1 MWLYVEFGGLRMKK
15 VLLLVMCL
23 LVTIVVAGCGG
34 PKNSDN
40 SDKKTIKVGGTSISV
55 VTYEA
60 IKPFYEK
67 MGYKTEFVMFDSNPV
82 VVEAVNSGQVDI
94 ALGQHKKYIE
104 SLNKTKGMNLAM
116 VKPYGY
122 YTGIGLYSEK
132 YKSIDEIPQNGQI
145 AIMNDPMNMAIALRI
160 LQDAKLIKLKDGV
173 AMPTIVDIVE
183 NPKNLKIIDMDQ
195 AQTVASLKD
204 LDAACVFF
212 THMSNAKK
220 DPKTYLLRDKEMVN
234 IPMGVIVRA
243 DNVEAKW
250 AVDFAKC
257 FKEKGVQKYIDDK
270 FPGVFEFYTDDS
282 QVKE

>member
-1 MWLYVEFGGLRMKK
+1 MKK
-15 VLLLVMCL
+15 ILAF
-23 LVTIVVAGCGG
+23 VVVVFVALAIAGCGG
-34 PKNSDN
+34 QSSNDSKE
-40 SDKKTIKVGGTSISV
+40 KKTVKVGGTSISV

-60 IKPFYEK
+60 IKPFFEK

-104 SLNKTKGMNLAM
+104 TLNKTKGMNLAM

-132 YKSIDEIPQNGQI
+132 YKSIDEIPQNGKI
-145 AIMNDPMNMAIALRI
+145 AIMNDPMNMAIALRV
-160 LQDAKLIKLKDGV
+160 LQDAKLITLKEGV
-173 AMPTIVDIVE
+173 AMPTIVDIVD
-183 NPKNLKIIDMDQ
+183 NPKHLQIIDMDQ
-195 AQTVASLKD
+195 AQTVAALAD
-204 LDAACVFF
+204 VDAACVFF

-220 DPKTYLLRDKEMVN
+220 DPKAYLLRDKEMVN
-234 IPMGVIVRA
+234 IPMGVIVKA
-243 DNVEAKW
+243 DNVNAKW

-257 FKEKGVQKYIDDK
+257 FREKDVQTYINNK